1 MMTLPYGSTS
11 CVKVSKRFW
20 DEPTLSL
27 DRLP

>member
-1 MMTLPYGSTS
+1 MMTLPYGKYQLRQ
-11 CVKVSKRFW
+11 VPRVW